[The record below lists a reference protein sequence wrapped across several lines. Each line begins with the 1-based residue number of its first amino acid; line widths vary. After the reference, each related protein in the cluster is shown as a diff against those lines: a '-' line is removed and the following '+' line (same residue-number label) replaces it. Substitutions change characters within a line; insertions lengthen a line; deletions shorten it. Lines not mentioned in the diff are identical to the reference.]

1 MNSSLAQVDLGRLV
15 LSFAIIVGFLLVF
28 LTLVRSIEIPIR
40 IYMDKRRRKDN
51 ESNSNTKSTKSSS
64 EKGF

>member
-1 MNSSLAQVDLGRLV
+1 MNLSLAEVDLGRLV

-40 IYMDKRRRKDN
+40 IYMDKRKDN
-51 ESNSNTKSTKSSS
+51 QSNGTTKSSNSSS